1 MTPTRRRTVQLAGA
15 LVLAGVVGVP
25 RYASAQVNC
34 DTMVG
39 PARSDCS
46 MGAARVQGQK
56 SEIAATVA
64 RQRTDAAN
72 LYRVTR
78 KRPKT
83 MSAPKTV
90 GD

>member
-1 MTPTRRRTVQLAGA
+1 MTQARRRTALAAGA
-15 LVLAGVVGVP
+15 AVLAAVVGASGF
-25 RYASAQVNC
+25 ASAQVDC

-39 PARSDCS
+39 PARSDCYI
-46 MGAARVQGQK
+46 GVARIQRQK
-56 SEIAATVA
+56 SEIAASVA

-83 MSAPKTV
+83 IPTPKQD